1 MSSYLHAVGI
11 PSPPEARRGWK
22 QGGGGASTATA
33 IHTDVG
39 LRTPRHES
47 VKSTPTRSD
56 SHPPQ
61 LQREG
66 SASIWNNISMVS
78 SLFLAASGGAGV
90 LSTDSDAPPVTK
102 TAVGADL
109 LESLDVVTELG
120 INVLGEDLAVLS
132 GLEVL
137 LSVQEPERDLELAW
151 VLDDGDDL
159 LDLIGGQFS
168 CSLVDVDLG
177 LFADEVSETASKTLD
192 LGQSEND
199 ISLSFHVCIKNTQN
213 VLEFRSLHQRARHG
227 GSVFPVRQG
236 SESAVRVRMV
246 GVVLGLRSG
255 SKHKA
260 RGWCDNGEP
269 CSAC

>member
-1 MSSYLHAVGI
+1 
-11 PSPPEARRGWK
+11 
-22 QGGGGASTATA
+22 
-33 IHTDVG
+33 
-39 LRTPRHES
+39 
-47 VKSTPTRSD
+47 
-56 SHPPQ
+56 
-61 LQREG
+61 
-66 SASIWNNISMVS
+66 
-78 SLFLAASGGAGV
+78 V

-213 VLEFRSLHQRARHG
+213 VLEFRSLHQRARPVEAFSI
-227 GSVFPVRQG
+227 SVFVGGAAFALVCTIQIAFQCAVTSPRQR
-236 SESAVRVRMV
+236 SEHSKGRAVQWLM
-246 GVVLGLRSG
+246 
-255 SKHKA
+255 
-260 RGWCDNGEP
+260 
-269 CSAC
+269 